1 MAATD
6 KEVLDW
12 LKANP
17 TVSDA
22 DIANAM
28 AVAGVNPAQL
38 AKVVGVSEGEV
49 AARVAATLPPNQAVL
64 LGDTYVQAVNQ
75 VIGSG
80 EDQQVGGLENV
91 ITYKADDNKVGG
103 NINYFSPTGEYQQ
116 TTKQQEVNATKDF
129 MNFALTAGTLFGLPA
144 GIGQSLGLGSG
155 ALSQAVGQGLLTT
168 GTKLGGG
175 ESLGDALKAGLI
187 GGGLVYGGSQLSD
200 LIDKAT
206 YDSITAADTAGGL
219 TPKFGTSY
227 DEFMANIMDNPEAQ
241 QALQD
246 IISGKTAVTTP
257 VVDSTIPSATDTV
270 SITGA
275 RPTSVNVGDVF
286 ATTPTLTVTGSTP
299 KVTTQ
304 QDVIN
309 AINTTIGGGTPT
321 TPEVKIT
328 GERPKTTTIG
338 DTLAAI
344 TTIPTT
350 LTTTPVTTTPTTTT
364 DTTKKDTTLT
374 TADIIKLISVVPAL
388 VAIDKATTP
397 TTPTGFDIV
406 PIPTEFG
413 NPPAPKVAPFTPLT
427 PIDFGNRNLLM
438 GTQWEKFLDPNY
450 GQVPEP
456 VQYSQ
461 PSNLS
466 YNDLMGILGSKQGMP
481 ARSSLSINDIISGI
495 QNQYGQAPVSA
506 MG

>member
-1 MAATD
+1 MAITNQQIIDYLLTNPSDA
-6 KEVLDW
+6 EVA
-12 LKANP
+12 KAME
-17 TVSDA
+17 TFQVSPA
-22 DIANAM
+22 DIAKAT
-28 AVAGVNPAQL
+28 GT
-38 AKVVGVSEGEV
+38 SEGEI

-75 VIGSG
+75 VTGSG
-80 EDQQVGGLENV
+80 QDQQVGGLENV
-91 ITYKADDNKVGG
+91 ITYKAGDNKVGG
-103 NINYFSPTGEYQQ
+103 SYQQYTPTGELER
-116 TTKQQEVNATKDF
+116 TGTQQEVNATKDF
-129 MNFALTAGTLFGLPA
+129 MDFALTAGTLFGLPA
-144 GIGQSLGLGSG
+144 GIGNTLGLSG
-155 ALSQAVGQGLLTT
+155 AAGQAVGQGLLTT

-219 TPKFGTSY
+219 TPKFGASY

-309 AINTTIGGGTPT
+309 AINTTLSGGTAT

-338 DTLAAI
+338 DTLATV
-344 TTIPTT
+344 TTLPST

-374 TADIIKLISVVPAL
+374 TSDIIKLISVVPAL
-388 VAIDKATTP
+388 VAINKATTP

-461 PSNLS
+461 PSNMS

-481 ARSSLSINDIISGI
+481 SASSLSINDIISGI
-495 QNQYGQAPVSA
+495 QNQYGQANRSA
-506 MG
+506 VG